1 MKIKIITKK
10 VDDLIPYV
18 NNARTHSEE
27 QVSQIASSIKEFG
40 FNNPILLDGDNGVVA
55 GHGRLLA
62 AKKLGLEE
70 VPCIELSHL
79 SGAKKRAYILA
90 DNKLALN
97 AGWDYNLLNI
107 EVESLL
113 KEQMDLNTI
122 GFSDDELNEILN
134 NAGEILDGAPNSNTP
149 NNKYYENRYTN
160 GALQERFVVPPFSV
174 LDTRQ
179 DYWQNR
185 KREWLELTGNLSETR
200 NTKDTGAIN
209 GGSRVIANIN
219 EGTSNFDPVLAEIMY
234 KWFAPDN
241 GKILDPFGG
250 EQTKGVVAGELGY
263 HYTAVE
269 FRGEQVI
276 LNQEK
281 TKQYPNIKYFQGDSN
296 NIKEIIKERGF
307 DLCFT
312 SPPYYD
318 LEIYSKD
325 DLSALG
331 TYEEFLQQYENIFRQ
346 CFEMLDDN
354 AFLVVKIGE
363 IRDKKT
369 GIYRN
374 FVGDNITI
382 FKKIGFHYYNELI
395 LLNSTGTAA
404 VRANNCMRKRKM
416 VKIHQNVL
424 VFFKGDID
432 KLVKKL
438 PSLNYATDEETQESE
453 ENQEQKSDL
462 QITAIDGKK
471 VFNAIKPIYEAFGNA
486 DIPQVIHCPQGMENF
501 IAAASQ
507 NNSQIISD
515 KADLKAEFQTINDKK
530 VLLAYTGG
538 KDSVAA
544 TIRLK
549 KAGYDVSLFFIK
561 GLNKAYPKELDC
573 AEKIAE
579 ILGCKLY
586 VSEVKITGKNSHPDN
601 PVKNQLIL
609 SLMTDF
615 GLKHGFNCFSSG
627 ILNVTNPNYEFDW
640 SDSGELMETFKA
652 FMRKAFKGWKYI
664 ENGATKEAE
673 NLAELLK
680 HPKAKELWNLKS
692 SCVGPNR
699 FRSTHREANEA
710 KFKIKLSEN
719 QCGSCYKCAYEYVV
733 KSALTTAKPSV
744 GYLRKCMEILR
755 GDKAKTYDI
764 TEYSNGSEWAKGT
777 FGQEIGE
784 RVIELCKKQDIEL

>member
-1 MKIKIITKK
+1 M
-10 VDDLIPYV
+10 
-18 NNARTHSEE
+18 
-27 QVSQIASSIKEFG
+27 
-40 FNNPILLDGDNGVVA
+40 
-55 GHGRLLA
+55 
-62 AKKLGLEE
+62 
-70 VPCIELSHL
+70 
-79 SGAKKRAYILA
+79 
-90 DNKLALN
+90 
-97 AGWDYNLLNI
+97 
-107 EVESLL
+107 
-113 KEQMDLNTI
+113 
-122 GFSDDELNEILN
+122 
-134 NAGEILDGAPNSNTP
+134 
-149 NNKYYENRYTN
+149 
-160 GALQERFVVPPFSV
+160 
-174 LDTRQ
+174 
-179 DYWQNR
+179 
-185 KREWLELTGNLSETR
+185 
-200 NTKDTGAIN
+200 
-209 GGSRVIANIN
+209 
-219 EGTSNFDPVLAEIMY
+219 
-234 KWFAPDN
+234 
-241 GKILDPFGG
+241 
-250 EQTKGVVAGELGY
+250 
-263 HYTAVE
+263 
-269 FRGEQVI
+269 
-276 LNQEK
+276 
-281 TKQYPNIKYFQGDSN
+281 
-296 NIKEIIKERGF
+296 
-307 DLCFT
+307 
-312 SPPYYD
+312 
-318 LEIYSKD
+318 
-325 DLSALG
+325 SALG

-404 VRANNCMRKRKM
+404 VRANNCMKKRKV

-424 VFFKGDID
+424 VFFKGNLD
-432 KLVKKL
+432 KLIEKL
-438 PSLNYATDEETQESE
+438 PSLDYADEEESE
-453 ENQEQKSDL
+453 SNADQPRIIASDGG
-462 QITAIDGKK
+462 IAFEAVKT
-471 VFNAIKPIYEAFGNA
+471 IYEQFGNP
-486 DIPQVIHCPQGMENF
+486 DMPQILHCHNGMENF
-501 IAAASQ
+501 LAAATQ
-507 NNSQIISD
+507 NTAQIIPD
-515 KADLKAEFQTINDKK
+515 KGDLKAEFQTIDDRK

-627 ILNVTNPNYEFDW
+627 ILNVTNPNYEYDW

-692 SCVGPNR
+692 SCVGANR
-699 FRSTHREANEA
+699 FRKTYREQNEA

-719 QCGSCYKCAYEYVV
+719 QCGSCYKCCYEYVV
-733 KSALTTAKPSV
+733 KSALSAAKPNIE
-744 GYLRKCMEILR
+744 YLKKCLNILT
-755 GDKAKTYDI
+755 GDKKKTYDI
-764 TEYSNGSEWAKGT
+764 TDYSSGQEWAKGT
-777 FGQEIGE
+777 FGEEIGGK
-784 RVIELCKKQDIEL
+784 VIELCKKQAIEL